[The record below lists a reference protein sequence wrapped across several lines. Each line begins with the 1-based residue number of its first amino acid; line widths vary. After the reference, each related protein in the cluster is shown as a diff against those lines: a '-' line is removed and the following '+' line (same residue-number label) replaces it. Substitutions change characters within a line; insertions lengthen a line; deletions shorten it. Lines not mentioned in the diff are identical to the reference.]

1 MLLGR
6 QVFALRHF
14 SFSSCSNFSSE
25 MLVTAWD
32 TPQQDAGHSNAP
44 ASALS
49 FELFSLQQD
58 VDVLLKAPVPML
70 GQGEQR
76 PSDWLSTSI
85 CPELCGHLQA
95 VGSDQDTGSD
105 RVLAKCGQWGSCN
118 GKYVPSSW
126 QVATSL
132 TPE

>member
-49 FELFSLQQD
+49 FELFSL
-58 VDVLLKAPVPML
+58 
-70 GQGEQR
+70 
-76 PSDWLSTSI
+76 
-85 CPELCGHLQA
+85 
-95 VGSDQDTGSD
+95 
-105 RVLAKCGQWGSCN
+105 
-118 GKYVPSSW
+118 
-126 QVATSL
+126 
-132 TPE
+132 

>member
-1 MLLGR
+1 
-6 QVFALRHF
+6 
-14 SFSSCSNFSSE
+14 

-49 FELFSLQQD
+49 FQLFSLQQD

-105 RVLAKCGQWGSCN
+105 
-118 GKYVPSSW
+118 
-126 QVATSL
+126 
-132 TPE
+132 